1 MLRLGVDIG
10 GTFTDVVLLD
20 EQRSRVMGYKEP
32 TTPDNFI
39 DGALRGIRGL
49 LERHNIASRDIGLVA
64 HGATIATNA
73 VIERTGPKIGLLT
86 TKGFRDILEQGRG
99 ARPAELIYD
108 IRRPRAEPLVP
119 RRYRIG
125 ITERIDSD
133 GNELAAIVE
142 SDVVDALK
150 FFRAEGVASIA
161 VCFLFAYRN
170 KAHEQ
175 EVKRI
180 AAEVYPEAQIHLSCE
195 IHPEIREY
203 ERLSITV
210 LNAYVGPVVAKYLS
224 IFD

>member
-20 EQRSRVMGYKEP
+20 EQRSRVFGYKEP

-39 DGALRGIRGL
+39 DGALRGIKGL
-49 LERHNIASRDIGLVA
+49 LERHDIAAGEIGLVA

-108 IRRPRAEPLVP
+108 IRRPRADPLVP

-125 ITERIDSD
+125 ITERIDSE
-133 GNELAAIVE
+133 GNEVVPLLE
-142 SDVVDALK
+142 SDVIDALK
-150 FFRAEGVASIA
+150 FLRLGGHCFDRCVLP
-161 VCFLFAYRN
+161 VCVSQYSA
-170 KAHEQ
+170 
-175 EVKRI
+175 
-180 AAEVYPEAQIHLSCE
+180 
-195 IHPEIREY
+195 
-203 ERLSITV
+203 
-210 LNAYVGPVVAKYLS
+210 
-224 IFD
+224 